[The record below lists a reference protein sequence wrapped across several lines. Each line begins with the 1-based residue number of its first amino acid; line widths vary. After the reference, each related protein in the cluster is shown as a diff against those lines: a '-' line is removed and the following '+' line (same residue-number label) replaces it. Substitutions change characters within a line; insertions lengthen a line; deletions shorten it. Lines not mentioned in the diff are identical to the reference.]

1 MIIIPCAI
9 TFIGIGWS
17 PEIRKLQIDHDLA
30 YVWSDTSDEALDQQK
45 LPTAHRVRYF
55 RRESQATIAD
65 DTESTVASTVSSYDK
80 EKRRKSNSSMLS
92 ESKVQRRKSNIE
104 DDARKVVVQTNTSRG
119 KATLINCIIKLF
131 AIPVFMVIFVY
142 VFDAADVSHLHHGI
156 YYMASNK
163 DLLASFI
170 LHLVTGIV
178 GYHLSWMSCAMSL
191 QQICFAIP
199 LTLATP
205 ISIGI
210 ILTDSCGILGM
221 NQCSA
226 TLYDKHGIVVALF
239 SVALWLG
246 QFFATTY
253 YAWKNQDFLM
263 AEEATLF
270 WVPTYDGNKFS

>member
-9 TFIGIGWS
+9 TLIGIGWS

-30 YVWSDTSDEALDQQK
+30 YVWSDTSDEALDQQN

-55 RRESQATIAD
+55 RRESLPDIAE

-80 EKRRKSNSSMLS
+80 DKRGKSNTSLLS
-92 ESKVQRRKSNIE
+92 DKFQRRKSNIE

-119 KATLINCIIKLF
+119 KATLINCIIKLIATPCF
-131 AIPVFMVIFVY
+131 LTLFVY
-142 VFDAADVSHLHHGI
+142 LFDAADISHLHHGLF
-156 YYMASNK
+156 YLTSNQ
-163 DLLASFI
+163 DLFLTFI
-170 LHLVTGIV
+170 LHLLTGII

-191 QQICFAIP
+191 QKLCFAIP

-205 ISIGI
+205 ICIGV
-210 ILTDSCGILGM
+210 ILTGSCELFGLG
-221 NQCSA
+221 QCTA
-226 TLYDKHGIVVALF
+226 TLYNKHGIVVALF
-239 SVALWLG
+239 SIFLWLG

-253 YAWKNQDFLM
+253 YAWKSQDFVM

-270 WVPTYDGNKFS
+270 WVPTYDGK